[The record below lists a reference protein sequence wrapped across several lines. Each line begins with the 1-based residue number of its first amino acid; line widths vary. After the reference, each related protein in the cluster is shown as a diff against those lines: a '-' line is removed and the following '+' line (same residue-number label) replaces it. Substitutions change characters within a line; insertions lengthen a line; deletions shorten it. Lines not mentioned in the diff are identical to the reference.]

1 MHSADY
7 AVARCLSV
15 SCHTPVF
22 CLNGYTY
29 TQRFFHRRVAPPFW
43 FFHTKLDGN
52 IPTGT
57 QRRRGGGSN
66 ANGMKKITIF
76 DQYRFNSQMMQELLC
91 CKMMQEFHSY
101 YARRIRNHNIIY
113 QPSWWSASMSIAIH
127 HAQHDCFYQ
136 SVVWHTT
143 YMAK

>member
-1 MHSADY
+1 MSVRQLSHAGILSKRLHIYSTFFSPSGSATI
-7 AVARCLSV
+7 L
-15 SCHTPVF
+15 VF
-22 CLNGYTY
+22 PHQIGWQYS
-29 TQRFFHRRVAPPFW
+29 
-43 FFHTKLDGN
+43 DGD
-52 IPTGT
+52 PTEK
-57 QRRRGGGSN
+57 GGSN

-76 DQYRFNSQMMQELLC
+76 DQYRFISQMMQELLC

-143 YMAK
+143 YIAK